1 MPMTEKGYDAI
12 VVGSGPN
19 GLAAAIR
26 LRREGLSVLLIEGL
40 DTAGGGARTAE
51 ITLPGFRH
59 DICSAVHPLAVL
71 SPFFKHLPLDRHG
84 LEWVYPEISAAHP
97 FDDGTA
103 AALRP
108 SLAQTAD
115 SLGSDKNCYLSL
127 MSALTER
134 LHDLL
139 PDLLGPFPSFRHPL
153 QLARFASDAL
163 LPASR
168 IAKRFRTEA
177 GKGLWGGVAAHAL
190 QPLGNP
196 ITSAIAMILMS
207 ASHAGGWPFPK
218 GGAQRIPQALLSY
231 YKSIGGEFRNNCYVR
246 SFIDLPHARAVLF
259 DVTPRQLLEIMGD
272 RLPQLYR
279 RRLQRYRYGMGVF
292 KIDWALSEPAPFT
305 APECRLAGTVHLG
318 PTFGEIARGELLT
331 SRGKIVDKPFVIF
344 SQPTIADRT
353 RAPAGGHVGW
363 AYCHV
368 PHGSGADMTEAI
380 ENQVARFAPG
390 FRDTILARHTFSAN
404 ELESYNP
411 NYVGGDINGGI
422 QDIFQH
428 FSRPV
433 LSISPYRTPAKGI
446 YICSSSTPP
455 GGGVHG
461 MCGYHAAGRALQDL
475 F

>member
-1 MPMTEKGYDAI
+1 MTEKDYDAI

-19 GLAAAIR
+19 GLASAIK
-26 LRREGLSVLLIEGL
+26 LRREGLSVLLIEGRE
-40 DTAGGGARTAE
+40 TAGGGTRTAE

-59 DICSAVHPLAVL
+59 DICSAVHPMAIL
-71 SPFFKHLPLDRHG
+71 SPFFSTLPLHRHG
-84 LEWVYPEISAAHP
+84 LEWVFPEISAAHP

-108 SLAQTAD
+108 SLAETAA
-115 SLGSDKNCYLSL
+115 SLGSDKNCYLNL
-127 MSALTER
+127 VGPLAEQ
-134 LHDLL
+134 LHNLL
-139 PDLLGPFPSFRHPL
+139 PDLLSPFPSFRYPL
-153 QLARFASDAL
+153 QLARFASDGL
-163 LPASR
+163 LPASL

-177 GKGLWGGVAAHAL
+177 GRGLWGGVAAHAI

-196 ITSAIAMILMS
+196 ITSAIGMILMS
-207 ASHAGGWPFPK
+207 ASHAAGWPIPR
-218 GGAQRIPQALLSY
+218 GGAQRISQALLSY
-231 YKSIGGEFRNNCYVR
+231 YKSLGGEFRNNYYVS
-246 SFIDLPHARAVLF
+246 SFDDLPQARAVLF
-259 DVTPRQLLEIMGD
+259 DVTPRQLLEIAGD
-272 RLPQLYR
+272 RLPRLYR
-279 RRLQRYRYGMGVF
+279 RRLLRYRYGMGVF
-292 KIDWALSEPAPFT
+292 KIDWALSEPVPFT

-318 PTFGEIARGELLT
+318 ATFGEIAHAELLT
-331 SRGKIVDKPFVIF
+331 SQGKIAEKPFVIF
-344 SQPTIADRT
+344 SQPTITDST
-353 RAPAGGHVGW
+353 RAPAGSHVGW

-368 PHGSGADMTEAI
+368 PHSSGADMTEAI
-380 ENQVARFAPG
+380 ENQVSRFAPG
-390 FRDTILARHTFSAN
+390 FRDTILARHTFSAK
-404 ELESYNP
+404 EMESYNP

-461 MCGYHAAGRALQDL
+461 MCGYHAAKRALRDL